1 MPIGCGGSIP
11 IAAWAREILGID
23 TLLMGFSLDDD
34 AMHSPNEKFE
44 ITCFERGMKSH
55 VALLARIAG
64 GRT

>member
-1 MPIGCGGSIP
+1 M
-11 IAAWAREILGID
+11 D

-55 VALLARIAG
+55 AALLARIAE
-64 GRT
+64 GRI